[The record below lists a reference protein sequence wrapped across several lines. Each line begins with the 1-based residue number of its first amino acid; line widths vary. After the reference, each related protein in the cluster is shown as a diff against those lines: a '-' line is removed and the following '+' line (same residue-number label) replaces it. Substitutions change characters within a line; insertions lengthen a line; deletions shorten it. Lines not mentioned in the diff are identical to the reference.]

1 MLIKVKAMNK
11 RPISSTTKIP
21 AWQVKGVTFETRTAV
36 KKAARMSGMTI
47 GEWVNDRLHAAAVS
61 TITGKANL
69 PAHRIEDQLETIT
82 AQLDDLRRPFW
93 QRLFGKPKR

>member
-1 MLIKVKAMNK
+1 MNK

-36 KKAARMSGMTI
+36 KKAARMSGMTM
-47 GEWVNDRLHAAAVS
+47 GEWVNDRLHTAAVS

-93 QRLFGKPKR
+93 QRLFSRPKQ

>member
-1 MLIKVKAMNK
+1 MNK
-11 RPISSTTKIP
+11 RATTSTTKIP

-36 KKAARMSGMTI
+36 KKAARMSGMTM

-93 QRLFGKPKR
+93 QRIFSKSKR